1 MRKGYVLQST
11 KEALNF
17 VERRYAPEYAEF
29 AFHALVYIAPGWR
42 S

>member
-17 VERRYAPEYAEF
+17 VERRYAPEYAEG
-29 AFHALVYIAPGWR
+29 AFCVLGGITPGWR